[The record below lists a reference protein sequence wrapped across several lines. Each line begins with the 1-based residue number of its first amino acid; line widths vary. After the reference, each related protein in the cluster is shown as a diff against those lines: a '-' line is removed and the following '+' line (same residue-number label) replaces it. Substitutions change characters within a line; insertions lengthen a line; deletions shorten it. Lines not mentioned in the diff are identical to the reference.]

1 MALCLRVSRM
11 CNVCVCDFTHI
22 DIHVSSRYWGPNRYQ
37 PATIIIRPLRHIHI
51 DMHVCMNVCM
61 YVYMYVCMYM
71 CM

>member
-1 MALCLRVSRM
+1 M
-11 CNVCVCDFTHI
+11 CVCVCVCDFTHI
-22 DIHVSSRYWGPNRYQ
+22 DIHVSSRYWGPNR